1 MISVIALLLFL
12 INIILLFMREF
23 MFVIEGIS
31 LFSLFILIY
40 LFMIEGLDFEILIKC
55 FNVSE
60 DQ

>member
-12 INIILLFMREF
+12 INIILLFMIGF

-40 LFMIEGLDFEILIKC
+40 LFMIEGLDFEILVKC
-55 FNVSE
+55 FNV
-60 DQ
+60 